1 MKESHK
7 IIFKPLV
14 TEKSTLSKEQSNQV
28 VFEVERKANKV
39 EIRQAVENSFGVRVL
54 SVRTINMDGKKK
66 RVGRFIGRRAHWKKA
81 IVKLAPGE
89 HIDFFEGV

>member
-1 MKESHK
+1 MKEPHK

-14 TEKSTLSKEQSNQV
+14 TEKSTLSKEQDNQV
-28 VFEVERKANKV
+28 AFEVDRKANKI
-39 EIRQAVENSFGVRVL
+39 EIRQAVEKSFGVRVL
-54 SVRTINMDGKKK
+54 SVRTMNMQGKKK
-66 RVGRFIGRRAHWKKA
+66 RMGRFFGRRPHWKKA